1 MSEDFHC
8 GRGYSARTGMSL
20 VSKLLPASATPDA
33 ARLIAARMVRSFA
46 DGLVSVLL
54 PSYLVALGFDAVRVG
69 GIATATMLGS
79 AALTLLVGLRAH
91 RHEPRPMLFAACGL
105 MLLTGIG
112 FAALGF
118 AHVAQLAPLLV
129 IAVVGTLN
137 PSAGDVSVFLPLE
150 QAALASAVD
159 ARDHA
164 ALYARSNVAANA
176 MGALG
181 ALSSAFPIPL
191 ARTLH
196 VSVLDAMSLAFVVY
210 ALAAA
215 LALLLYTGLSRHSA
229 GSAETPR
236 APLVKSRRIV
246 LVLSMLFTLDSF
258 AGGFVVQ
265 SLLALWLF
273 QRFHFSLADAAGFFF
288 ATQLLS
294 GASQLLSPVVA
305 KKIGLIPTMVFT
317 HLPAN
322 LFLITAAFM
331 PTPQLAVLFLLLR
344 MSLASMDVPARQAF
358 VMAAVPAEERAAAA
372 SVTNV
377 PRSLGTGLAP
387 LLSGYLLAAS
397 NFGWPLVIAGSL
409 KAVYDLLLLLGYRN
423 HAASRM

>member
-1 MSEDFHC
+1 
-8 GRGYSARTGMSL
+8 MSL

-229 GSAETPR
+229 GSAET
-236 APLVKSRRIV
+236 
-246 LVLSMLFTLDSF
+246 
-258 AGGFVVQ
+258 
-265 SLLALWLF
+265 
-273 QRFHFSLADAAGFFF
+273 
-288 ATQLLS
+288 
-294 GASQLLSPVVA
+294 
-305 KKIGLIPTMVFT
+305 
-317 HLPAN
+317 
-322 LFLITAAFM
+322 
-331 PTPQLAVLFLLLR
+331 
-344 MSLASMDVPARQAF
+344 
-358 VMAAVPAEERAAAA
+358 
-372 SVTNV
+372 
-377 PRSLGTGLAP
+377 
-387 LLSGYLLAAS
+387 
-397 NFGWPLVIAGSL
+397 
-409 KAVYDLLLLLGYRN
+409 
-423 HAASRM
+423 

>member
-1 MSEDFHC
+1 
-8 GRGYSARTGMSL
+8 
-20 VSKLLPASATPDA
+20 
-33 ARLIAARMVRSFA
+33 
-46 DGLVSVLL
+46 
-54 PSYLVALGFDAVRVG
+54 
-69 GIATATMLGS
+69 
-79 AALTLLVGLRAH
+79 
-91 RHEPRPMLFAACGL
+91 
-105 MLLTGIG
+105 
-112 FAALGF
+112 
-118 AHVAQLAPLLV
+118 
-129 IAVVGTLN
+129 VGTLN